1 MPSHRLPFRGSRTAT
16 RRSWTPGDLLLLA
29 GGLITFLIMAFLSG
43 PGTSAGSGPAH
54 PLPAAAAPAV
64 PASPAPGVPGDRA
77 ASPGTGGAAAPDPA
91 APDPAAPGP
100 AGSASQPEPG
110 PALAPAAAPLRVVYP
125 AAGFDVAVHPLT
137 PSQADIDS
145 QTIVPPVS
153 LDGFWVTT
161 FGAPGA
167 GSANTTYIMGHS
179 WDGRDAPF
187 NRLSSGTAPGDVFEL
202 TTATGTI
209 SYRVESISTEAK
221 TSLKDHP
228 IWQVVPNRLVL
239 ISCYTEDLYG
249 RNVIIVASPA

>member
-1 MPSHRLPFRGSRTAT
+1 MPSHRLPSRSSRTAT
-16 RRSWTPGDLLLLA
+16 RRSWTPGDLLVLA
-29 GGLITFLIMAFLSG
+29 GGLIAFLIMTFLSG

-64 PASPAPGVPGDRA
+64 PASPSPGAPGDRA
-77 ASPGTGGAAAPDPA
+77 ATPGPGGAAAGPA
-91 APDPAAPGP
+91 ASGP
-100 AGSASQPEPG
+100 AGALSQPEPG

-137 PSQADIDS
+137 PSQTDIDS

-161 FGAPGA
+161 FGTPGA

-187 NRLSSGTAPGDVFEL
+187 NRLSTGTAPGDVFEL

-249 RNVIIVASPA
+249 KNVILVASPA